1 MPPKQ
6 YDPLNKETKEAKE
19 AGEAEEDAKEIRLL
33 GQGGFGCVYYRGFK
47 PNGVALSGA
56 YVTKITRREK
66 SREAI
71 IGKRVAN
78 MSRYA
83 DFFAAVLKV
92 ENINLANV
100 DAENLLLDC
109 DIVSK
114 NDNPHEKFQL
124 LTQLYVPNV
133 SFLEFAGMDNPNF
146 AKFLSTLISCRDH
159 LLLGIARLQNEARVV
174 HFDIKSENVVFNTR
188 TKNPVIIDFGLSFVA
203 DDALQAL
210 NKGAAATTTDYDR
223 VKRLK
228 EFFYGYFPD
237 YSAWPIEV
245 HIICYIVSET
255 VAVYEHEAKTGS
267 GTSGSSAAAAV
278 ASISIEALKSLVSVY
293 VSNHLFMRYQTD
305 AYKSAF
311 YDRAVARY
319 ERSAVGR
326 PGMDVIREY
335 VNNDG
340 WKSWDVHASAV
351 LFLDVL
357 ETARRH
363 QKNAFPAEY
372 AVHVNA
378 FSESLQRDAG
388 FIE

>member
-1 MPPKQ
+1 M
-6 YDPLNKETKEAKE
+6 
-19 AGEAEEDAKEIRLL
+19 EEEEEEKEIRIL

-47 PNGVALSGA
+47 PDGTALSGA

-114 NDNPHEKFQL
+114 NNGPREKFQL
-124 LTQLYVPNV
+124 LTQIYVPNV
-133 SFLEFAGMDNPNF
+133 SFLEFAGMHHPNF

-159 LLLGIARLQNEARVV
+159 LLLGIARLQSEARVV

-203 DDALQAL
+203 DDALRELAV
-210 NKGAAATTTDYDR
+210 KGAAGTDYDR

-228 EFFYGYFPD
+228 QFFYGYFPD
-237 YSAWPIEV
+237 YSAWSIEV

-255 VAVYEHEAKTGS
+255 VADHESKMGS
-267 GTSGSSAAAAV
+267 GTGAI
-278 ASISIEALKSLVSVY
+278 ASVSIKALKTMLSVY
-293 VSNHLFMRYQTD
+293 ISNHLFLRYQTD
-305 AYKSAF
+305 AYKAAF

-326 PGMDVIREY
+326 PGMEVIREY
-335 VNNDG
+335 VGN
-340 WKSWDVHASAV
+340 WKAWDVHASSV

-357 ETARRH
+357 EIVARRR
-363 QKNAFPAEY
+363 QKAFPAEY
-372 AVHVNA
+372 AAQVDA